1 MVKWT
6 NIQNFQEQKN
16 MLVSLGYY
24 VYDKSLAKESKIRKC
39 LREKASDLT
48 LIKIITDSEEETVL
62 NLVKI

>member
-1 MVKWT
+1 MDKYSE
-6 NIQNFQEQKN
+6 F

-24 VYDKSLAKESKIRKC
+24 VYDKSLAKESRIRKR

-48 LIKIITDSEEETVL
+48 LIKSITDSDEETVL